1 MNKVDPIRDREDV
14 QKFKQAAKR
23 KRDEVLVEIGMNCGL
38 RISDLLDIQV
48 KDITGNLHI
57 NISEQKTGKARKVKL
72 NSKVE
77 ELVREYIEESG
88 LEDDNYLFQSRQ
100 GGNRPISREQA
111 YRILNDMADRAGLDI
126 KVGTHTLRKTY
137 GYHHYRKFKDVA
149 QLQAIFNHN
158 SPQTTLDYIG
168 VTQEEIDKTADELY
182 YKQVL

>member
-1 MNKVDPIRDREDV
+1 MNKVDPIRDKEDV

-23 KRDEVLVEIGMNCGL
+23 KRDRVLVEIGMNCGL
-38 RISDLLDIQV
+38 RISDLLEIKV
-48 KDITGNLHI
+48 KDVTDNSHI
-57 NISEQKTGKARKVKL
+57 NLNEKKTGKVRKIKL
-72 NSKVE
+72 NHKVE
-77 ELVREYIEESG
+77 ELVQEYIEDSG
-88 LEDDNYLFQSRQ
+88 LYKEDYLFQSRQ

-182 YKQVL
+182 I